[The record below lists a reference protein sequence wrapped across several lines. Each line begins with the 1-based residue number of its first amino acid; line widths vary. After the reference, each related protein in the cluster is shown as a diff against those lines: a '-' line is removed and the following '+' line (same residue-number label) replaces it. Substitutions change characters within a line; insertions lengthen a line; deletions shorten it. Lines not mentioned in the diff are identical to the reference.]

1 MQILKKTAGFLFSIP
16 AGLLVILSLVI
27 VTPIYLLIF
36 LFNGKNADKDAVAL
50 SRVWA
55 SFVLFSCGVQLK
67 VHNKKKLDPNQTY
80 IFISNHRSYLDI
92 PVCARTTNHTFKYL
106 AKDELTRVPLLGY
119 IITHLYITVKRQ
131 SMRDRVAALKKME
144 DAINSGISVWLYPEG
159 TRNTSDDP
167 LTDFQDGAFT
177 LAVNTGKPL
186 AVLTVMDT
194 RKLLEPGKFF
204 QVFPGKVEA
213 WWSDPIETKNMT
225 RKDVPKLKEQA
236 RNLMLS
242 YIADKK

>member
-1 MQILKKTAGFLFSIP
+1 
-16 AGLLVILSLVI
+16 
-27 VTPIYLLIF
+27 
-36 LFNGKNADKDAVAL
+36 
-50 SRVWA
+50 
-55 SFVLFSCGVQLK
+55 
-67 VHNKKKLDPNQTY
+67 
-80 IFISNHRSYLDI
+80 
-92 PVCARTTNHTFKYL
+92 
-106 AKDELTRVPLLGY
+106 
-119 IITHLYITVKRQ
+119 
-131 SMRDRVAALKKME
+131 
-144 DAINSGISVWLYPEG
+144 
-159 TRNTSDDP
+159 